1 MGGGLTAKPHGLAP
15 RNHGLRSTM
24 PEGKRNGK
32 SADVRAS
39 VSAKQKKLGFTEMEQ
54 APPGPNKEEAEA
66 AARCSLAEK
75 ALAQATSEELRS
87 CSPEYLS
94 NFGMLA
100 DSGALWSGKHLTRAK
115 EEVQP
120 MLEIELSGHS
130 YAKHFSESPFA
141 YHGAPAGTTAR
152 LRAWCQTL
160 CRCINGCDTP
170 PAVVATALRFFGAP
184 AKAMPDVVIA
194 AATNLTISLRVLG
207 TVSIPAFSSILL
219 EIMAPVSYRFEAGDF
234 RLRLQPTLASKD
246 TGGWLLAFDV
256 LPTLTGRGETTFV
269 DLRFSLRFFHPSD
282 GSVPPEEP
290 LALLALASRI

>member
-1 MGGGLTAKPHGLAP
+1 
-15 RNHGLRSTM
+15 M

-120 MLEIELSGHS
+120 MLEIVIRGHEELGSHTWYIIDCAVWRPCMEFARSEWRCYRRLAHLRQGLHDPVKELSGHS

-184 AKAMPDVVIA
+184 AKDPAMIALARSCEEDERGLSIA
-194 AATNLTISLRVLG
+194 A
-207 TVSIPAFSSILL
+207 
-219 EIMAPVSYRFEAGDF
+219 
-234 RLRLQPTLASKD
+234 
-246 TGGWLLAFDV
+246 
-256 LPTLTGRGETTFV
+256 
-269 DLRFSLRFFHPSD
+269 
-282 GSVPPEEP
+282 EE
-290 LALLALASRI
+290 